1 MICGIDIKL
10 AGSLS
15 LAISHPTMLV
25 GFARYSRE
33 QSFSVLRRNR
43 AFFLVMAAGSI
54 LGTFI
59 GGLLFGLVLSVV
71 LLPLLVA
78 VLLLSAVKVWRHE

>member
-1 MICGIDIKL
+1 
-10 AGSLS
+10 
-15 LAISHPTMLV
+15 LV
-25 GFARYSRE
+25 GFARYSRD
-33 QSFSVLRRNR
+33 QSFSVLSQNK

-59 GGLLFGLVLSVV
+59 GGLLLGVVPSAV

-78 VLLLSAVKVWRHE
+78 LLLLSAVKVWRHE